1 MTIFTAMK
9 SFIVQTL
16 EVMQASVFFTT
27 SNFHSNLILAGEA
40 RTVFLIL
47 PFSMQ
52 LKNGSNKLDCLFLS
66 GFASLVKMSVGEGMG
81 LLLSGKVLHS
91 FRLWPYSQTLE

>member
-1 MTIFTAMK
+1 MGKAK
-9 SFIVQTL
+9 
-16 EVMQASVFFTT
+16 
-27 SNFHSNLILAGEA
+27 
-40 RTVFLIL
+40 TVFLFL
-47 PFSMQ
+47 PFSLQ

-91 FRLWPYSQTLE
+91 FRLWPYSKILD